1 MRRAVRRS
9 GSISALIAALAVAL
23 GLACAGVLR
32 APSTLPAKDAEIYRR
47 AESDRVSRLE
57 RDVQHLRADLSQAE
71 QELVA
76 MESGLRGSRV
86 RADAISA
93 LAEARIQV
101 ERATRRA
108 PWQASLLKEAGE
120 KLDEAERLVAAE
132 NFGSAIFF
140 ASRAERIA
148 RETLEEARAAE
159 SEPGV
164 RSINGRGV
172 NLRDGPSTHHD
183 VLAVLPLGMPVFPE
197 REEDGWTLVRTTEGS
212 VGWVL
217 RSLTR

>member
-9 GSISALIAALAVAL
+9 GSISALIAAFAVAL
-23 GLACAGVLR
+23 GLACAGALR

-57 RDVQHLRADLSQAE
+57 REVEHLRADLSQAE

-101 ERATRRA
+101 ERATRRV
-108 PWQASLLKEAGE
+108 PWRASLLKEAGE

-148 RETLEEARAAE
+148 RNTLEEARTAE
-159 SEPGV
+159 SEPGA
-164 RSINGRGV
+164 RIIAGDRV
-172 NLRDGPSTHHD
+172 NLRDGPSNQHQ
-183 VLAVLPLGMPVFPE
+183 VLAVLLFGTPVFPE
-197 REEDGWTLVRTTEGS
+197 REEGDWVLLRTTDGS
-212 VGWVL
+212 VGWVH
-217 RSLTR
+217 RSLIR

>member
-1 MRRAVRRS
+1 MRCAVRWS
-9 GSISALIAALAVAL
+9 GWVSALIAALAVAL
-23 GLACAGVLR
+23 GLACAGALR

-47 AESDRVSRLE
+47 AESERVSRLE
-57 RDVQHLRADLSQAE
+57 REVERLRADLSQAE

-101 ERATRRA
+101 ERATRRV
-108 PWQASLLKEAGE
+108 PWRTPLLKEAGE
-120 KLDEAERLVAAE
+120 KLDEAERLVEVE

-140 ASRAERIA
+140 ASRVERIA
-148 RETLEEARAAE
+148 RNTLEEARTVE
-159 SEPGV
+159 SEPGA

-172 NLRDGPSTHHD
+172 NLRDGPSTRHD
-183 VLAVLPLGMPVFPE
+183 VLAVLPPGMPVFPE
-197 REEDGWTLVRTTEGS
+197 REEDGWILVRTAEGS
-212 VGWVL
+212 VGWVY